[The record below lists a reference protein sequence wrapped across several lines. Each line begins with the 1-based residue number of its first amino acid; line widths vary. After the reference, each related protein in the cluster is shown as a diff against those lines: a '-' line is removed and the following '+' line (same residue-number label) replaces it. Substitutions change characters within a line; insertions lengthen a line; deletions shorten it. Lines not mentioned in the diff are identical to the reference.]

1 MLTLH
6 RASPDIN
13 LFDLVKKKLSFLSLY
28 YEDRTLMK
36 YLALYFIHSTRVLY
50 MKSYSLLTSCTQA
63 HSCLYTCVYS
73 VHHSQK
79 RTKRERRGERE
90 IERREKERLF
100 GENIIDHPS
109 LPVSNYF
116 VSFIFFR
123 FHSIFSKSVQSDL
136 KSFVKLPKKK
146 KSSKI

>member
-6 RASPDIN
+6 RASPDMN
-13 LFDLVKKKLSFLSLY
+13 LFGLVKKKLSFLSLY

-63 HSCLYTCVYS
+63 RSCLYTCVYS

-79 RTKRERRGERE
+79 RTKRERDREERE
-90 IERREKERLF
+90 RKIIWRKYNWPSITTCFKLF
-100 GENIIDHPS
+100 C
-109 LPVSNYF
+109 
-116 VSFIFFR
+116 FFYILSIPFYIQQVCAIR
-123 FHSIFSKSVQSDL
+123 FKVFC
-136 KSFVKLPKKK
+136 
-146 KSSKI
+146 